1 MVTIRWLMGIKTE
14 VGQSDTYI
22 HLIPLNPQPFYI
34 ILGSVIGVA
43 WQLVLLSNVES
54 DQQSPGYKIK

>member
-22 HLIPLNPQPFYI
+22 HLIPLNSQPFYI